1 MHGEVA
7 YAGRGV
13 QCKAGGTAIRRH
25 NVCLMLASLPYA
37 DLVGAQDPLSLLA
50 STPTRI
56 AALVRGWDARRW
68 AGTYAPGKWTAAQL
82 VLHLA
87 HDEIGW
93 CNRLRLALTVEGY
106 VVQPYDGAQWVAQET
121 PTDPETALAAYL
133 ALRRLNLTLYR
144 RIPPDQRARPLPHPE
159 LGQISIDWILQ
170 TLAGHDL
177 HHLRQLQ
184 AIAAL

>member
-1 MHGEVA
+1 
-7 YAGRGV
+7 
-13 QCKAGGTAIRRH
+13 
-25 NVCLMLASLPYA
+25 MLASLPYA

-56 AALVRGWDARRW
+56 AALVRDWDARRW
-68 AGTYAPGKWTAAQL
+68 AETYAPGKWTAAQL
-82 VLHLA
+82 ILHLA

-93 CNRLRLALTVEGY
+93 CNRVRLALTVEGY

-121 PTDPETALAAYL
+121 PTDPETVLAAYL

-144 RIPPDQRARPLPHPE
+144 RIPSDQRARPLPHPE

-177 HHLRQLQ
+177 HHLRHLQ